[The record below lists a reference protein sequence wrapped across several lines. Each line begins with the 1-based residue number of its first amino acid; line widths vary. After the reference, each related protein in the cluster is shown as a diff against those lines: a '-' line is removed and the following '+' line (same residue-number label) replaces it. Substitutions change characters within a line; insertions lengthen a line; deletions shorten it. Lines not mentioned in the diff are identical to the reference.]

1 MIVRYLCFIFAL
13 LFLGQ
18 AEPVRAQMVVDVNR
32 ADAEELTQL
41 PGIGPKLAEAI
52 IEERVA
58 NGPFISPD
66 DLARV
71 PGISSG
77 LIAKISSLVRTG
89 SSDSASVSWEGASV
103 APAAVREVMNR
114 FAAEPSV
121 REVQNVAL
129 EYAKANPE
137 RIDSWHARARAN
149 AALPQFRTQ
158 FDYDINQD
166 LRTRTNLDATD
177 ARVITEDDDRS
188 YEFQVRAQWDLDRLI
203 FEPQE
208 LAVARESVRLAS
220 LRDRVLDE
228 VTRRYFERRR
238 LQIDLELSPPTD
250 LNDRIRKELRLQE
263 LSADIDALTGG
274 WFSQKLKSVG
284 RAPY

>member
-1 MIVRYLCFIFAL
+1 MVRHICFIFAL
-13 LFLGQ
+13 FCLCVAAPAFAQ
-18 AEPVRAQMVVDVNR
+18 ATVDINR
-32 ADAEELTQL
+32 ADPQELAEL
-41 PGIGPKLAEAI
+41 PGIGPKLAAAI
-52 IEERVA
+52 VEERVA
-58 NGPFISPD
+58 NGPFISSD

-77 LIAKISSLVRTG
+77 LIAKLSSLVQVG
-89 SSDSASVSWEGASV
+89 SGGGGSVMWEGATV

-121 REVQNVAL
+121 TEVQNAAL

-137 RIDSWHARARAN
+137 RIDSWQARARAN

-188 YEFQVRAQWDLDRLI
+188 YEIQVRAQWDLDRLV

-208 LAVARESVRLAS
+208 LAIARESVRLAN

-238 LQIDLELSPPTD
+238 LQVDLELSPPTD

-274 WFSQKLKSVG
+274 WFSQKLKSIG

>member
-1 MIVRYLCFIFAL
+1 
-13 LFLGQ
+13 
-18 AEPVRAQMVVDVNR
+18 
-32 ADAEELTQL
+32 
-41 PGIGPKLAEAI
+41 
-52 IEERVA
+52 
-58 NGPFISPD
+58 
-66 DLARV
+66 
-71 PGISSG
+71 
-77 LIAKISSLVRTG
+77 
-89 SSDSASVSWEGASV
+89 
-103 APAAVREVMNR
+103 MNR

-121 REVQNVAL
+121 TEVQNAAL

-137 RIDSWHARARAN
+137 RIDSWQARARAN

-188 YEFQVRAQWDLDRLI
+188 YEIQVRAQWDLDRLV

-208 LAVARESVRLAS
+208 LAIARESVRLAN

-238 LQIDLELSPPTD
+238 LQVDLELSPPTD

-274 WFSQKLKSVG
+274 WFSQKLKSIG

>member
-1 MIVRYLCFIFAL
+1 MVRHICFVLAFLCLCGAAPTFA
-13 LFLGQ
+13 Q
-18 AEPVRAQMVVDVNR
+18 TMVDINR
-32 ADAEELTQL
+32 ADQQELEQL

-52 IEERVA
+52 VAERVA
-58 NGPFISPD
+58 NGPYISSD

-77 LIAKISSLVRTG
+77 LIAKLSSVVQVG
-89 SSDSASVSWEGASV
+89 SSGGGSVQWEGATV

-121 REVQNVAL
+121 REVQNAAV

-137 RIDSWHARARAN
+137 RIDSWQARARAN
-149 AALPQFRTQ
+149 AVLPQFRTQ
-158 FDYDINQD
+158 FDYDANQD

-188 YEFQVRAQWDLDRLI
+188 YEFQVRAQWDLDRLV

-208 LAVARESVRLAS
+208 LAVARESVRLAN

-238 LQIDLELSPPTD
+238 LQVDLELSPPTD

-274 WFSQKLKSVG
+274 WFSQKLKTIG

>member
-1 MIVRYLCFIFAL
+1 MVRHICFVFAL
-13 LFLGQ
+13 LCLCGAAPTF
-18 AEPVRAQMVVDVNR
+18 AQTTVDINR
-32 ADAEELTQL
+32 ADQQELEQL
-41 PGIGPKLAEAI
+41 PGIGRKLAEAI
-52 IEERVA
+52 VEERVA
-58 NGPFISPD
+58 NGPFISSD

-77 LIAKISSLVRTG
+77 LIAKLSSLVQVG
-89 SSDSASVSWEGASV
+89 SSGGGSVRWEGATV

-121 REVQNVAL
+121 REVQNAAV

-137 RIDSWHARARAN
+137 RIDSWQARARAN
-149 AALPQFRTQ
+149 AVLPQFRTQ
-158 FDYDINQD
+158 FDYDANQD

-188 YEFQVRAQWDLDRLI
+188 YEFQVRAQWDLDRLV

-208 LAVARESVRLAS
+208 LAVARESVRLAN

-238 LQIDLELSPPTD
+238 LQVDLELSPPTD

-274 WFSQKLKSVG
+274 WFSQKLNSIG

>member
-1 MIVRYLCFIFAL
+1 MIVRHLKIVFILLCLWTTVPAFS
-13 LFLGQ
+13 Q
-18 AEPVRAQMVVDVNR
+18 TVVDINR
-32 ADAEELTQL
+32 ADAQELEQL
-41 PGIGPKLAEAI
+41 PGIGPKIAAAI
-52 IEERVA
+52 VEERVT

-71 PGISSG
+71 PGVSSG
-77 LIAKISSLVRTG
+77 LIAKISSLVQVG
-89 SSDSASVSWEGASV
+89 SGGGASVVWEGQSV

-114 FAAEPSV
+114 FAAEPTV
-121 REVQNVAL
+121 REVQTVAL

-137 RIDSWHARARAN
+137 RIDSWQARARAN

-208 LAVARESVRLAS
+208 LAVARESVRLAN

-238 LQIDLELSPPTD
+238 LQVDLELAPPTD
-250 LNDRIRKELRLQE
+250 LNERIRKELRLQE

-274 WFSQKLKSVG
+274 WFSQKLTTVG